1 MRRLL
6 ECLSVDTLLQTENLE
21 RHYRMGHSV
30 VRALD
35 GVSISLGAG
44 ELVAL
49 LGASGSGKSTL
60 LNLVAGMDR
69 PTGGSLLFRGKN
81 LAQFTSRE
89 LAAHRRHNVGMVFQS
104 FNLVARKSA
113 LENVMLPMIF
123 AERPAEERRRRAE
136 ELLARVGLAE
146 RAGHRPSELSGGE
159 QQRVAIAR
167 ALVNEPDLLLAD
179 EPTGNLDSKTAAEIL
194 GVLQQLHRDLG
205 KSLLLVTHEE
215 RTASIAQRRIYLSD
229 GKVANS
235 SVE

>member
-1 MRRLL
+1 LVDALL
-6 ECLSVDTLLQTENLE
+6 KTENLE
-21 RHYRMGHSV
+21 RHYHLGGAL

-35 GVSISLGAG
+35 GVSVSFEAG

-69 PTGGSLLFRGKN
+69 PTGGALYFRGRN
-81 LAQFTSRE
+81 LAEFSSSE
-89 LAAHRRHNVGMVFQS
+89 LAAHRRRNVGTVFQS
-104 FNLVARKSA
+104 FNLVERKTA

-123 AERPAEERRRRAE
+123 AERPPAERRRRAE
-136 ELLARVGLAE
+136 ELLAQVGLAG

-167 ALVNEPDLLLAD
+167 ALANEPDLLLAD
-179 EPTGNLDSKTAAEIL
+179 EPTGNLDSKTAGEIL
-194 GVLQQLHRDLG
+194 EVLGRLHRDLG

-215 RTASIAQRRIYLSD
+215 RVAAIAQRRVYLSD
-229 GKVANS
+229 GKVVNS
-235 SVE
+235 NGPM